1 MTASSISSD
10 RPHAIDRPRER
21 TLVKLWLWL
30 VAALVFA
37 MVVVGGATRLTGS
50 GLSITEWNPIMGAIP
65 PLTHE
70 AWEAAFAKYRE
81 IPQFRIANPDMT
93 LTGFQFIFWWEWSHR
108 FLGRFIGV
116 AFFVPFVAFLATGR
130 ITRAELPRFLGL
142 FVLGGLQGLV
152 GWWMVASG
160 LVDRI
165 SVAPYRLAIH
175 LTLASLIFVAI
186 AVTAATLDRPRTN
199 RVPSRMSASV
209 LLVAVLI
216 QIFLGALVAGNGA
229 GLVYNTWPSMN
240 GAIVPPD
247 ILAHTPLWR
256 NFFEN
261 PATVQFIHRLGAYAV
276 FALAI
281 VEAWRF
287 GRSGTPRAVTAKLL
301 VAAAFAQA
309 GLGIATL
316 LMMVPLDLALAH
328 QAGRCWSFLSRRSI
342 GSRRGRG
349 REPRPQ
355 RCARYSARNA
365 RATWL
370 SHIRS
375 HALRTL
381 AAYRCVGHSDAAGNG
396 EASAVSGRCLMLYD
410 IFRRN
415 EELCARRVGDEIDW
429 YVEGVAAARHRPDF
443 PPCREIFAC
452 FGRRYWGAFGAEAF
466 EMGIF
471 SNRHRFAVGLY
482 C

>member
-1 MTASSISSD
+1 MTAGSISSD
-10 RPHAIDRPRER
+10 RRHAIDRPRER

-93 LTGFQFIFWWEWSHR
+93 LAGFQFIFWWEWSHR

-116 AFFVPFVAFLATGR
+116 AFFVPFVAFLVTGR

-186 AVTAATLDRPRTN
+186 VATAATLERFQVKWKPVHRPETRENKDFDRPRGSP
-199 RVPSRMSASV
+199 VASRTSATV

-240 GAIVPPD
+240 GTIVPPD
-247 ILAHTPLWR
+247 ILAHTPMWR

-287 GRSGTPRAVTAKLL
+287 GRSGTPRAMTANLL

-316 LMMVPLDLALAH
+316 LMIVPLDLALAH
-328 QAGRCWSFLSRRSI
+328 QAGAMLVLLV
-342 GSRRGRG
+342 
-349 REPRPQ
+349 
-355 RCARYSARNA
+355 
-365 RATWL
+365 ATLNW
-370 SHIRS
+370 
-375 HALRTL
+375 T
-381 AAYRCVGHSDAAGNG
+381 AAGQG
-396 EASAVSGRCLMLYD
+396 MTVTASAT
-410 IFRRN
+410 
-415 EELCARRVGDEIDW
+415 ATRV
-429 YVEGVAAARHRPDF
+429 
-443 PPCREIFAC
+443 
-452 FGRRYWGAFGAEAF
+452 
-466 EMGIF
+466 
-471 SNRHRFAVGLY
+471 
-482 C
+482 